1 MSLHFKSMN
10 IQKNKFKEAL
20 INGTPQKG
28 LWTTLSSSYSTE
40 VLAGAGFDWM
50 LLDMEHSPNEMD
62 TILGQ
67 LQVLAGY
74 PVNAVVRPVWNDTLL
89 IKRLLDIGVQTI
101 LLPYVQTAG
110 EAENAVRAMR
120 YPPRGIRGVSNV
132 TRATQFGRVKDYMKV
147 CEAELC
153 LLVQIETQT
162 SLDHLEAI
170 ASVDGVDGVFIGPA
184 DLSASLGYPGQQSH
198 PTVIKTIE
206 DAIKRIRA
214 CGKGAG
220 ILTGDSTL
228 AKQYIKA
235 GSTFTAVGV
244 DAALLARAGE
254 ALAQQF

>member
-1 MSLHFKSMN
+1 M
-10 IQKNKFKEAL
+10 
-20 INGTPQKG
+20 
-28 LWTTLSSSYSTE
+28 
-40 VLAGAGFDWM
+40 
-50 LLDMEHSPNEMD
+50 
-62 TILGQ
+62 
-67 LQVLAGY
+67 
-74 PVNAVVRPVWNDTLL
+74 
-89 IKRLLDIGVQTI
+89 
-101 LLPYVQTAG
+101 
-110 EAENAVRAMR
+110 
-120 YPPRGIRGVSNV
+120 SNV

-153 LLVQIETQT
+153 LLVKIETQT

-214 CGKGAG
+214 CGKGAV